1 MDERELRIYEKPTMR
16 IYGVPIATRRR
27 LSVTSNRTSAGK
39 NAMMSAKSV
48 ETLPAMHK
56 PMPMTRLMLSRSPRP
71 QYWLMSTLDPLC
83 NPKTMSWMMKMGT
96 FATVTA
102 DICSLPSRP
111 TMKVSR
117 KPSEVVMRFCTMMGR
132 ASRKSRR

>member
-1 MDERELRIYEKPTMR
+1 
-16 IYGVPIATRRR
+16 
-27 LSVTSNRTSAGK
+27 
-39 NAMMSAKSV
+39 MMSAKSV

-56 PMPMTRLMLSRSPRP
+56 PMPMTRLML

-83 NPKTMSWMMKMGT
+83 SPKTMSWMMKMGT

>member
-1 MDERELRIYEKPTMR
+1 M
-16 IYGVPIATRRR
+16 AAN
-27 LSVTSNRTSAGK
+27 S
-39 NAMMSAKSV
+39 
-48 ETLPAMHK
+48 TLTPPAIIK